1 MKIVVVSGGFDPIH
15 SGHISYLNEAK
26 KIGDK
31 LIVALNSDEWLT
43 IKKGKNFMAIS
54 AENIKSLLKK
64 KFPEADIE
72 IIDTAGDSNHYSA
85 KITAQEFRGKS
96 RVEQHKLVYKALEG
110 AMDGNNGILH
120 ALALQT
126 KIK

>member
-1 MKIVVVSGGFDPIH
+1 
-15 SGHISYLNEAK
+15 
-26 KIGDK
+26 
-31 LIVALNSDEWLT
+31 
-43 IKKGKNFMAIS
+43 MAIS
-54 AENIKSLLKK
+54 AEKIKELIRK
-64 KFPEADIE
+64 KFPQADIE

-85 KITAQEFRGKS
+85 TIATQEFRGKS

-110 AMDGNNGILH
+110 AMDGSDGILH

>member
-1 MKIVVVSGGFDPIH
+1 
-15 SGHISYLNEAK
+15 
-26 KIGDK
+26 
-31 LIVALNSDEWLT
+31 
-43 IKKGKNFMAIS
+43 MAIS
-54 AENIKSLLKK
+54 AEEIKELIKK
-64 KFPEADIE
+64 KFPQADIE
-72 IIDTAGDSNHYSA
+72 IIDTAGDNNHYSA
-85 KITAQEFRGKS
+85 VITAQEFKGLS

>member
-1 MKIVVVSGGFDPIH
+1 
-15 SGHISYLNEAK
+15 
-26 KIGDK
+26 
-31 LIVALNSDEWLT
+31 
-43 IKKGKNFMAIS
+43 MAIS
-54 AENIKSLLKK
+54 AEKIKELIRK
-64 KFPEADIE
+64 KFPHADIE

-85 KITAQEFRGKS
+85 TIATKEFRGKS
-96 RVEQHKLVYKALEG
+96 RIEQHKLVYKALEG

>member
-1 MKIVVVSGGFDPIH
+1 
-15 SGHISYLNEAK
+15 
-26 KIGDK
+26 
-31 LIVALNSDEWLT
+31 
-43 IKKGKNFMAIS
+43 MAIS
-54 AENIKSLLKK
+54 AEKIKELLKK
-64 KFPEADIE
+64 NFPQADIE

-85 KITAQEFRGKS
+85 TITAHEFKGKS

-110 AMDGNNGILH
+110 AMDGSNGILH